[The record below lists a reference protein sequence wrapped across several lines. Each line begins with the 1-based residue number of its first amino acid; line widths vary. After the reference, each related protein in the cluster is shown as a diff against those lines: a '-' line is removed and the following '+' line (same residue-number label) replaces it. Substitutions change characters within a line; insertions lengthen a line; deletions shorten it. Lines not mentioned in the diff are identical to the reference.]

1 MSLLQYA
8 RIAFVA
14 ISLAFPLQ
22 IAKSYQTEELL
33 KQTRHT
39 VSDLYCLTKNI
50 YFEARGES
58 YKGKLA
64 VAQVTMNRVQHPSRW
79 ADNVCDVVYQ
89 RIKGRPQFSWVDMPN
104 LKVLDQKAWNEAKD
118 IAYGV
123 ITGSLYISNFT
134 YMHFHNTTVQFAQKF
149 KHSKTIGNHVFY

>member
-1 MSLLQYA
+1 
-8 RIAFVA
+8 
-14 ISLAFPLQ
+14 
-22 IAKSYQTEELL
+22 
-33 KQTRHT
+33 
-39 VSDLYCLTKNI
+39 
-50 YFEARGES
+50 
-58 YKGKLA
+58 
-64 VAQVTMNRVQHPSRW
+64 MNRVQHPSRW

-104 LKVLDQKAWNEAKD
+104 LKVLDQRAWNEAKD

>member
-1 MSLLQYA
+1 MNLLQFA
-8 RIAFVA
+8 RVGLVA

-22 IAKSYQTEELL
+22 IAQSNQIEEIL
-33 KQTRHT
+33 KQTKHS

-64 VAQVTMNRVQHPSRW
+64 VAQVTMNRVQNPSRW
-79 ADNVCDVVYQ
+79 ASDICGVVYQ
-89 RIKGRPQFSWVDMPN
+89 RIKGKAQFSWVDMPN
-104 LKVLDQKAWNEAKD
+104 LKIVDLRAWNEAKE
-118 IAYGV
+118 IAFGV
-123 ITGSLYISNFT
+123 ITGTLFIHNFKYLY
-134 YMHFHNTTVQFAQKF
+134 FHNTSVEFAQNF

>member
-50 YFEARGES
+50 YFEARG
-58 YKGKLA
+58 
-64 VAQVTMNRVQHPSRW
+64 
-79 ADNVCDVVYQ
+79 
-89 RIKGRPQFSWVDMPN
+89 
-104 LKVLDQKAWNEAKD
+104 
-118 IAYGV
+118 
-123 ITGSLYISNFT
+123 
-134 YMHFHNTTVQFAQKF
+134 
-149 KHSKTIGNHVFY
+149 